1 MIKVHLDFETR
12 SRADLTKVGA
22 WKYASDPSTDII
34 CIGYAPGD
42 RAPII
47 LPRRFA
53 DVRQAAGMGA
63 VDEIVNATR
72 IVAHNA
78 AFEYAIY
85 HFVLHQ
91 KYGWPELLDPSKWD
105 CTMAR
110 AYMCGLPGSLEGAA
124 LSMRLQVQKD
134 LEGRQA
140 LMKICKPRKDGTFNE
155 DQDIYER
162 VYRYNAV
169 DILTERALD
178 KALPELPDSER
189 KLFELDLKINRRG
202 LMVDL
207 GAARKATEI
216 SAALTDDLN
225 DKLKTLTGGACSKA
239 SGVQEM
245 KRWVQAQGI
254 ALPTVIKIDEETG
267 QEEVKSTLDIEA
279 VKDLLKTD
287 LPPVVADVLRIRQQV
302 GKSSVA
308 KFKKMLETACADS
321 RARGLFQYHGAHTG
335 RWAGRGFQPANMP
348 QGFTGEDVS
357 DKQEFALEVLRMGPG
372 FFGATFGERAMQTLS
387 DISRAVIVPK
397 PGCVFV
403 GADLNAIECRV
414 LNWLAGERWVLELFA
429 RGDSPYLKMAEMV
442 FGKTGLTKKGN
453 PFEYDI
459 GKRTELGYGFGMG
472 AAKFQASTY
481 TETSKK
487 GEGVWLD
494 DETCEAAKAAY
505 RESHQ
510 QVVAFWYATEAAA
523 VNAIRNPGQLFATAG
538 GRVVW
543 GMSADRRFLCCRLPS
558 GRLLRYY
565 TPSVKVSTMTW
576 CKKADCAHTLK
587 GDVELCPKKRQ
598 RQEIRYWTSAGEG
611 AIQTGCNGF
620 LGEYRTW
627 GGELVENVVQAA
639 ARDFMVVGLQRAEE
653 NGWPVVLHNYD
664 ELLCELPADRVVAST
679 PDKLCEM
686 MTTELPAWTA
696 GCPVKAEG
704 FTGKRYRK

>member
-1 MIKVHLDFETR
+1 MKNHLDFETR
-12 SRADLTKVGA
+12 SEADLKKVGA
-22 WKYASDPSTDII
+22 WAYLSHPSTDII
-34 CIGYAPGD
+34 CLGWAIGDGPVQIYTREDFKAG
-42 RAPII
+42 RAKPVKEFYEQ
-47 LPRRFA
+47 R
-53 DVRQAAGMGA
+53 
-63 VDEIVNATR
+63 N
-72 IVAHNA
+72 VAHSVE
-78 AFEYAIY
+78 FEYAAAY
-85 HFVLHQ
+85 FLLHL
-91 KYGWPELLDPSKWD
+91 KYGWPALIEPERWD
-105 CTMAR
+105 CTKAR
-110 AYMCGLPGSLEGAA
+110 GYMCGLPGTLEGLA
-124 LSMRLQVQKD
+124 LSLRLPFQKD
-134 LEGRQA
+134 LEGRSA
-140 LMKICKPRKDGTFNE
+140 LMKICKPGRYGKFNE
-155 DQDIYER
+155 DPALYQR
-162 VYRYNAV
+162 VYAYNGV
-169 DILTERALD
+169 DILTERAAD

-202 LMVDL
+202 LLIDL

-225 DKLKTLTGGACSKA
+225 QKLKVLTGGACSKA
-239 SGVQEM
+239 SGVPEM

-254 ALPTVIKIDEETG
+254 ALPTVVKIDEETG

-287 LPPVVADVLRIRQQV
+287 LPPLVADVLRIRQQV

-357 DKQEFALEVLRMGPG
+357 ERQEFALEVLDMGPG
-372 FFGATFGERAMQTLS
+372 FFGATFGDRAMQTLS
-387 DISRAVIVPK
+387 DISRAVIVPA
-397 PGCVFV
+397 PGKVFV

-414 LNWLAGERWVLELFA
+414 LNWLAGERWVLDFFA
-429 RGDSPYLKMAEMV
+429 RGDSPYLRQAEGI
-442 FGKTGLTKKGN
+442 FEKKGITKKGN

-459 GKRTELGYGFGMG
+459 GKRSELGFGFGMG
-472 AAKFQASTY
+472 AAKFQGSVY
-481 TETSKK
+481 SETSKK

-494 DETCEAAKAAY
+494 DELCLKARDVY
-505 RESHQ
+505 RETHPK
-510 QVVAFWYATEAAA
+510 VVEFWYATEAAA
-523 VNAIRNPGQLFATAG
+523 VNAIRNPGQLFSTAG
-538 GRVVW
+538 GRVTW

-565 TPSVKVSTMTW
+565 TPSVKVTTMTW
-576 CKKADCAHTLK
+576 CRKADCPHVVK

-611 AIQTGCNGF
+611 AIAVGCNGF

-639 ARDFMVVGLQRAEE
+639 ARDFMVVGLERAEKDGE
-653 NGWPVVLHNYD
+653 MPVVLHNYD
-664 ELLCELPADRVVAST
+664 EILCEVKAEDAAGAEEDLIS
-679 PDKLCEM
+679 M
-686 MTTELPAWTA
+686 MTTQLPAWTA

-704 FTGKRYRK
+704 FTGARYRK